1 MNSLLDNLSPIFSEL
16 GAVLAKELLKQN
28 LETNVI
34 QHNENLNEEKKE
46 VVEEESNKK
55 EKKIENIVDDKPKE
69 SIVGKSKENIVD
81 TITLSEDEYKNFK
94 LLERFMNKKR
104 EKLKFLQEKVNNLID
119 FKKKYPGCATFN
131 TSRRTGELEV
141 VYTQYYHDNQ
151 RFYLNF
157 INEETMIRQCTKNN
171 VNVAGNIFF
180 NNRNL
185 TYGDYEN
192 ILSAYKNH
200 IFLEKE
206 MSDLLKQI
214 RDLKEE
220 LDM

>member
-28 LETNVI
+28 PETNVI
-34 QHNENLNEEKKE
+34 QHNENLNEKKE
-46 VVEEESNKK
+46 VVEGESNNKEQKK
-55 EKKIENIVDDKPKE
+55 EDIVDDKPE
-69 SIVGKSKENIVD
+69 ENIVD
-81 TITLSEDEYKNFK
+81 TITLSKDEYKNFK
-94 LLERFMNKKR
+94 LLERSINKKR

-119 FKKKYPGCATFN
+119 FKKKYPGCATFDI
-131 TSRRTGELEV
+131 SRQTGKIEV
-141 VYTQYYHDNQ
+141 IYTQYHHDDQ
-151 RFYLNF
+151 HYFVF
-157 INEETMIRQCTKNN
+157 MNEETMIRECTKNN

-200 IFLEKE
+200 ISLEKE
-206 MSDLLKQI
+206 MSDLSRQI
-214 RDLKEE
+214 KDLKEE
-220 LDM
+220 LGM